1 MKLRAVIFAKIKL
14 VNLSRLLKKNGGL
27 KSIKSEMK
35 RNYNKHQRT
44 AKDHKRLLLHD
55 NKIDNLEEMYKFQEM
70 YNFPGQNQEE
80 IENMSRPITNKTES
94 VI

>member
-1 MKLRAVIFAKIKL
+1 MERAQINKIRDEKEFTT
-14 VNLSRLLKKNGGL
+14 STR
-27 KSIKSEMK
+27 EM
-35 RNYNKHQRT
+35 Q
-44 AKDHKRLLLHD
+44 KDHKRLLLHD
-55 NKIDNLEEMYKFQEM
+55 NKIDNLEEMYKFWEM

>member
-1 MKLRAVIFAKIKL
+1 MERAQINKIRDEKEITT
-14 VNLSRLLKKNGGL
+14 STR
-27 KSIKSEMK
+27 EM
-35 RNYNKHQRT
+35 Q
-44 AKDHKRLLLHD
+44 KDHKRLLLHD
-55 NKIDNLEEMYKFQEM
+55 NKIDNLEEMYKFWEM